1 MSAMLTV
8 ERELYFPGDVVRI
21 RVSVKGVREVGVTWL
36 GLQVR
41 VCGSKFQ
48 TATLSPSAASAATLG
63 RPNAQL
69 TGRASSTPV

>member
-1 MSAMLTV
+1 MSATLTV

-41 VCGSKFQ
+41 VCGSKVPNRHPFF
-48 TATLSPSAASAATLG
+48 LSP
-63 RPNAQL
+63 
-69 TGRASSTPV
+69 